1 MNAEG
6 LTKLTTV
13 DTITIQIHYEN
24 FTSDE
29 IINHCSL
36 RLPPPIY
43 AGSTKHS
50 SKIFIF
56 PLGEYGKLK
65 IEKFRASKK
74 YTKLTFFGL
83 SQYNAL
89 GEPQNTLK
97 LALGIIEELL
107 SIVHEIEILGID
119 VSYDIK
125 KGFPQDL
132 DVKEIKNFFKKYKSF
147 KLSLQDEST
156 LVSGITLGTQKSRF
170 KIVIYD
176 KQYKNELHGS
186 LMRFEKTFKEIDRR
200 PVILDCVQDLKQYI
214 KLLQNEWAEELL
226 LIDEVI

>member
-1 MNAEG
+1 MNS
-6 LTKLTTV
+6 TTV

-36 RLPPPIY
+36 RLPPPVYI
-43 AGSTKHS
+43 GSTKHS

-97 LALGIIEELL
+97 MALDTIESLL
-107 SIVHEIEILGID
+107 SIVHRIEVVGID
-119 VSYDIK
+119 ISYDIK
-125 KGFPQDL
+125 KDFPQDL
-132 DVKEIKNFFKKYKSF
+132 DMKRIKKFFKGYKFF

-156 LVSGITLGTQKSRF
+156 IISGMTLGTKKSRF

-176 KQYKNELHGS
+176 KQYKNGLCRS
-186 LMRFEKTFKEIDRR
+186 LTRFEKTYKEANRQ
-200 PVILDCVQDLKQYI
+200 PVILDCMKDLEQYI
-214 KLLQNEWAEELL
+214 KLLQNEWTEELL
-226 LIDEVI
+226 LIVEVIEVC